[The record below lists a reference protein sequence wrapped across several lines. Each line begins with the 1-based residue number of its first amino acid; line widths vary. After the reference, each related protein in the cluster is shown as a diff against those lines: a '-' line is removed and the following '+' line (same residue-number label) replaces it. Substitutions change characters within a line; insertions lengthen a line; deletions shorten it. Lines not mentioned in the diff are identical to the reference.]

1 MASNEIYQNLKRCIV
16 NLKISRSTKNTK
28 VDYYQLLEKGIL
40 WRVHFLIYIDNFRT
54 IYLLYKWMVGNMR
67 LSPEIISVY
76 FFKKE
81 FLCNWYVIKHH
92 IINNCKVIWYS
103 VRFHNLKWDKL
114 KKNCNIQHFM
124 HAWIIHY
131 EDLLDTFIK
140 PCVIMMWL
148 FGYFFPWRGTNA
160 VCAKSYTYK
169 H

>member
-40 WRVHFLIYIDNFRT
+40 WRVHFLINIDNFRT

-76 FFKKE
+76 FFKNKS
-81 FLCNWYVIKHH
+81 
-92 IINNCKVIWYS
+92 KVIWYS
-103 VRFHNLKWDKL
+103 VRFHYLKWDKL

-140 PCVIMMWL
+140 PCVILIWL

>member
-1 MASNEIYQNLKRCIV
+1 MASNEIHRNLKRGNV

-40 WRVHFLIYIDNFRT
+40 WRVHFLINIDNFRT

-76 FFKKE
+76 FFKNKS
-81 FLCNWYVIKHH
+81 
-92 IINNCKVIWYS
+92 KVIWYS

-140 PCVIMMWL
+140 PCVILIWL